1 MKSVVVAVVI
11 VVGLALSG
19 SWVRAQDADAPASS
33 VAGLRTGKN
42 YVLKGSISGKAAAP
56 APGACTLGNLGFA
69 NQCPS
74 GHICVCTLVQGA
86 NFSSTVIGRGKA
98 NVIVTIDT
106 SAGFGLPA
114 PGQSPSSECFPFVAE
129 IDLIAK
135 NDSANLES
143 TGAEC
148 TAPSNEQLSGAYAIA
163 TSTIFSAGYA
173 NFTAAINTNGSFK
186 MNFRGSGTGK

>member
-11 VVGLALSG
+11 VVGLAWSG
-19 SWVRAQDADAPASS
+19 SWVRAQDADAQPSS
-33 VAGLRTGKN
+33 LAELRTGKN
-42 YVLKGSISGKAAAP
+42 YTLRGSISGKAAAP
-56 APGACTLGNLGFA
+56 APGACTRGNLGFA
-69 NQCPS
+69 NTCPTT
-74 GHICVCTLVQGA
+74 HTCVCTMVQGA
-86 NFSSTVIGRGKA
+86 KFSSTVIGKGSA
-98 NVIVTIDT
+98 DVIVTIDT

-135 NDSANLES
+135 KDTANLEL

-148 TAPSNEQLSGAYAIA
+148 TAPNNEQLSGAFAIA